1 MTAQRSGRSDGHY
14 VAEGAVSP
22 GVLRFHHGLLRWQ
35 DRLSL
40 GQDGE
45 MVSPTSGPDSERRL
59 RRAASAAL
67 SRQVPE
73 PRDDEAADDS
83 TKDDSTK
90 DDDSAAAQ
98 RLEHQT
104 LWVDIQVRRAIERG
118 DFDNL
123 PGAGKPIR
131 GLGATHDPDWWVK
144 SLIEREKIT
153 GVLPPALALRKEDAG
168 FQSVLD
174 AQVTEAAVREHV
186 DDFNR
191 RVVAAR
197 RQLLGGPPVVTR
209 TRDVDEEVVA
219 WRARRTERQER
230 LRRQRQQSTATA
242 EPRTRGWWPRW
253 RRREG

>member
-1 MTAQRSGRSDGHY
+1 
-14 VAEGAVSP
+14 
-22 GVLRFHHGLLRWQ
+22 
-35 DRLSL
+35 
-40 GQDGE
+40 
-45 MVSPTSGPDSERRL
+45 MVQPTSGPDAERRL
-59 RRAASAAL
+59 LRAASAAL

-73 PRDDEAADDS
+73 PAVDDDEDG
-83 TKDDSTK
+83 

-104 LWVDIQVRRAIERG
+104 LWVDMQVRRAIERG

-131 GLGATHDPDWWVK
+131 GLGTTHDPDWWVK

-153 GVLPPALALRKEDAG
+153 GVLPPALALRKEDAE
-168 FQSVLD
+168 FDSVLD
-174 AQVTEAAVREHV
+174 AEATEAVVREHV

-191 RVVAAR
+191 RVIAAR

-209 TRDVDEEVVA
+209 TRDVDDEVAA
-219 WRARRTERQER
+219 WRARRAERQER
-230 LRRQRQQSTATA
+230 LRRQRQQSPSVA
-242 EPRTRGWWPRW
+242 ESRSRRWWPAR